1 MVDIAGLTILVLIA
15 WGALALGL
23 ILLKAMLWLVFLPI
37 RLLFYALLLPL
48 FFVLK
53 AALGGVLLL
62 VLAPLL
68 AIAALLTLVAGLALA
83 TAATIA
89 VQDARHP
96 LRLLHRRLDAVEP
109 EEVRDLLDEVDDVV
123 EA

>member
-37 RLLFYALLLPL
+37 RLLFYVLLLPL

-53 AALGGVLLL
+53 AALGGVLLVVPL
-62 VLAPLL
+62 VLVAFVIWFVARLMRAAPSPTR
-68 AIAALLTLVAGLALA
+68 A
-83 TAATIA
+83 
-89 VQDARHP
+89 
-96 LRLLHRRLDAVEP
+96 
-109 EEVRDLLDEVDDVV
+109 
-123 EA
+123 

>member
-53 AALGGVLLL
+53 AALG
-62 VLAPLL
+62 LAPLL
-68 AIAALLTLVAGLALA
+68 AIAALLTLVAAVVA
-83 TAATIA
+83 IA
-89 VQDARHP
+89 VPLLPLVLVAFVIWFVARLMRAAP
-96 LRLLHRRLDAVEP
+96 SPTRA
-109 EEVRDLLDEVDDVV
+109 
-123 EA
+123 

>member
-68 AIAALLTLVAGLALA
+68 AIAALLTLVAAVVA
-83 TAATIA
+83 IA
-89 VQDARHP
+89 VPLLPLVLVAFVIWFVARLMRAAP
-96 LRLLHRRLDAVEP
+96 SPTRA
-109 EEVRDLLDEVDDVV
+109 
-123 EA
+123 

>member
-48 FFVLK
+48 YFVLK
-53 AALGGVLLL
+53 AAHGGVLLV

-68 AIAALLTLVAGLALA
+68 ANAALLTLVAAVVA
-83 TAATIA
+83 IA
-89 VQDARHP
+89 VPLLPLVLVAFVIWFVARLMRAAP
-96 LRLLHRRLDAVEP
+96 SPTRA
-109 EEVRDLLDEVDDVV
+109 
-123 EA
+123 